1 MLNCRPVA
9 YVIPVAEQDFA
20 SLTPVVQIVN
30 AGTVPCLI
38 TGHVHIYRESTGLK
52 LYTSELSIRTLIV
65 GAVADV
71 PALTPWSPPAPADD
85 DYFIMCDVTATATLP
100 HEPPG
105 AIFMLGPYTFDI
117 KPVGMGPAPAAHA
130 VTHEDGGSDE
140 LDVTDLLGVLADPQ
154 VPAAHDYTHSFG
166 GSDTIDVED
175 LGTAENFTYFRLS
188 PAGGGRVKW
197 NSDTEV
203 HHPNHEDGGSDEL
216 EIETLPTAELDDNR
230 VLAPDGAGGV
240 EFRAESGGGG
250 GPTPTGTGFRH
261 VAAGVE
267 DAAAK
272 LVENVDVHATAAIAE
287 SKLNL
292 NYATHARQHAIT
304 TTADHTSGATS
315 GKLLKADAN
324 GLPIDASNTDTQ
336 LANTIR
342 QFTPQTLTDQA
353 AIDWDLAAG
362 GAAKVTLA
370 GNRSMNAPTNMVEGA
385 WYRLRFIQD
394 ATGTRLITWNAVF
407 KWPGAVAPCLSAAPN
422 NIDIIYWTTDGTSMY
437 CIGMTNA
444 LA

>member
-1 MLNCRPVA
+1 MLDVRPLA
-9 YVIPVAEQDFA
+9 YVAPVAEQEIGP
-20 SLTPVVQIVN
+20 LTPIVSVQNLADEDARIC
-30 AGTVPCLI
+30 ALFR
-38 TGHVHIYRESTGLK
+38 IYRESLGILEYSSVSATIILAHDSS
-52 LYTSELSIRTLIV
+52 TSLS
-65 GAVADV
+65 
-71 PALTPWSPPAPADD
+71 ALTPFNPGAPADD
-85 DYFIMCDVTATATLP
+85 DFFILCELTVQSITTGLMKYVPLSQYFFDV
-100 HEPPG
+100 
-105 AIFMLGPYTFDI
+105 
-117 KPVGMGPAPAAHA
+117 KPAPMGPVPATHHTTHEAGGMDEIDLTGMHGILGDLQPVDAHA
-130 VTHEDGGSDE
+130 STHELGG
-140 LDVTDLLGVLADPQ
+140 TDPVL
-154 VPAAHDYTHSFG
+154 
-166 GSDTIDVED
+166 VEY
-175 LGTAENFTYFRLS
+175 LGTAEMNAAL
-188 PAGGGRVKW
+188 
-197 NSDTEV
+197 
-203 HHPNHEDGGSDEL
+203 
-216 EIETLPTAELDDNR
+216 
-230 VLAPDGAGGV
+230 VLAPNGTGGI
-240 EFRAESGGGG
+240 EFRTEAGGGG

-304 TTADHTSGATS
+304 ATADHTSGATA

-336 LANTIR
+336 LANTVR

-370 GNRSMNAPTNMVEGA
+370 GNRTMNAPTNMIEGA
-385 WYRLRFIQD
+385 WYRLRIIQD

-422 NIDIIYWTTDGTSMY
+422 NIDILYWTTDGTSMY
-437 CIGMTNA
+437 CIGMTSA